1 MSRRSFWM
9 CLALALALAPPMA
22 QAQDGVMIGGD
33 SMMWSVPDYGST
45 VLAQSVMRSANR
57 GGVATERRT
66 GGKQAPQ
73 AGGNDLRIRYEPAV
87 SRQVEREYLASLSR
101 QAGPPAA
108 ERFGE
113 YFRTHPLHGQFAIA
127 AGPYG
132 LRKDNLADVTA
143 AYFTVMW
150 MTANDAPLPTKA
162 QVAGV
167 RRQVGALLSAPGAV
181 PADMAQRQ
189 RLAESLMYKLVS
201 MILLREDAQRSGDG
215 KALRDLA
222 VVAARETGK
231 GFDLKALQLSD
242 QGLVP
247 RR

>member
-1 MSRRSFWM
+1 MG
-9 CLALALALAPPMA
+9 LALALPPAMV

-33 SMMWSVPDYGST
+33 SMMWSVPDHGST
-45 VLAQSVMRSANR
+45 LLAQSVMRSANR
-57 GGVATERRT
+57 GGAAAERKADRKPAPRT
-66 GGKQAPQ
+66 GGV
-73 AGGNDLRIRYEPAV
+73 DLRVRYEPSV
-87 SRQVEREYLASLSR
+87 SHQVEREYLASLSR
-101 QAGPPAA
+101 RAGPPAA

-113 YFRTHPLHGQFAIA
+113 YFRTHPLHGQFATA

-132 LRKDNLADVTA
+132 LRKDDLADVTA

-150 MTANDAPLPTKA
+150 MAANDAPLPTRA

-167 RRQVGALLSAPGAV
+167 RRQVGTLLSAPGAV

-201 MILLREDAQRSGDG
+201 MILLREDAQRSGDH

-222 VVAARETGK
+222 IVAARETGK
-231 GFDLKALQLSD
+231 GFDLKALQLNE